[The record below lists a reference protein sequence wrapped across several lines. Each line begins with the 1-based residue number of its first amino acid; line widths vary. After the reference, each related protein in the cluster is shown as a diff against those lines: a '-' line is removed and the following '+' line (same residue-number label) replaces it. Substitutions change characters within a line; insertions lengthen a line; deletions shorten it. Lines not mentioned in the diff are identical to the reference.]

1 MPSTSLWTRFWS
13 AAIRCKRRLRIE
25 RRQELLRERVPSS
38 FRPYFAA
45 CQFKDVFGMLA
56 LTKPVFGARP
66 ARFGSGRP
74 EDLIQTAHG

>member
-1 MPSTSLWTRFWS
+1 
-13 AAIRCKRRLRIE
+13 
-25 RRQELLRERVPSS
+25 
-38 FRPYFAA
+38 
-45 CQFKDVFGMLA
+45 MLA